1 MRAMLLKRNRQCGN
15 AAGGKRESSRGASS
29 KVKCD
34 AGIWFK
40 MGCLDSQ
47 GKVRGKLIAPFA
59 STSVDA
65 GEFFLF
71 RCGCFFDV
79 FGHVILLRNCAVLT
93 FIVTDFYTS

>member
-1 MRAMLLKRNRQCGN
+1 MLLKRNRQCGN
-15 AAGGKRESSRGASS
+15 AAGGKRESSSGASWG
-29 KVKCD
+29 VKGEVRCRNLVQN
-34 AGIWFK
+34 G
-40 MGCLDSQ
+40 LSQ